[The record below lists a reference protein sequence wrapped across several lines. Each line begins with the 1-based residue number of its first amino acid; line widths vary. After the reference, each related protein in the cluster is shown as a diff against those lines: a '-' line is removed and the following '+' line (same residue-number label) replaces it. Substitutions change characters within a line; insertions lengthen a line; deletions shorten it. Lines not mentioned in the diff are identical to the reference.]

1 MSFRKEVLISE
12 LKIMMEK
19 EREMR
24 DLYDQILRKLENT
37 YLEEKIRRI
46 RDDEVRHM
54 GYVEIIMS
62 MFSDVEA
69 MNEEPT
75 GS

>member
-1 MSFRKEVLISE
+1 
-12 LKIMMEK
+12 MEK

-24 DLYDQILRKLENT
+24 DLYNQILKRIENT
-37 YLEEKIRRI
+37 YLEEKIRGI
-46 RDDEVRHM
+46 RDDEVKHM

-62 MFSDVEA
+62 MFSDVEVK
-69 MNEEPT
+69 EGESPK

>member
-1 MSFRKEVLISE
+1 MSFRKEVLLSE

-24 DLYDQILRKLENT
+24 DLYDQILKKLENT

-46 RDDEVRHM
+46 RDDEVKHM

-69 MNEEPT
+69 MNEEP